1 MKFKVV
7 GVKNSQQVIKII
19 HSNSLEDAHQKAQSL
34 GIIPIEIVP
43 KSSFCI
49 RYFLPYEAELLL
61 SFRQIAF
68 MLCSSIAI
76 TEVLEQCIK
85 SSSHPKIRSM
95 YEDILKSLEQGSS
108 LSRAFSKFV
117 WIVGESRI
125 AIIEVGENTGSLP
138 EVFALLAQEMEEK
151 QKELLEFKKK
161 LFYPCVVFV
170 CTLLAFAFLNA
181 KVLPEFIALFEEMS
195 IELPFSTKALI
206 ISGDFFSK
214 WGILALILC
223 LILIL
228 LSKRVFRTSR
238 ILKEKFHQF
247 LLNLPLFGRIFLCR
261 ELYRYFL
268 GFYFCQKA
276 GLDIK
281 SSLKNSHS
289 SLSNVFLK
297 AQFYQ
302 VGIWI
307 EKGENLSNA
316 LCKINLIDSMSAG
329 LIVSGEKSGNLER
342 MLQMCSVHYK
352 NLYTQSLESF
362 SRWLEPMM
370 SVFVGLLVLW
380 FALGILTPMWNLNS
394 SIF

>member
-1 MKFKVV
+1 MKFKVI
-7 GVKNSQQVIKII
+7 GVKNSQPMNETIY
-19 HSNSLEDAHQKAQSL
+19 SDSLEDAHQKAQSL
-34 GIIPIEIVP
+34 GIIPIEVVP
-43 KSSFCI
+43 KKSFCI
-49 RYFLPYEAELLL
+49 RYFLPYEKELLL

-76 TEVLEQCIK
+76 TEVLEQCAK

-95 YEDILKSLEQGSS
+95 YEDILKSLDQGSS
-108 LSRAFSKFV
+108 LSRAFSKFIWV
-117 WIVGESRI
+117 IGELRI
-125 AIIEVGENTGSLP
+125 AMIEVGENTGSLP
-138 EVFALLAQEMEEK
+138 EVFELLAQEMEEK
-151 QKELLEFKKK
+151 QKEVLEFKKK
-161 LFYPCVVFV
+161 LFYPSMVFV
-170 CTLLAFAFLNA
+170 CTIFAFAFLNA

-195 IELPFSTKALI
+195 IDLPFSTKALI

-223 LILIL
+223 LILISL
-228 LSKRVFRTSR
+228 ARKIFRTSR
-238 ILKEKFHQF
+238 VLKEKFHQF
-247 LLNLPLFGRIFLCR
+247 LLKFPFFGKIILYR

-281 SSLKNSHS
+281 SSLKNSYS
-289 SLSNVFLK
+289 SVGNVFLK
-297 AQFYQ
+297 AQFHQ
-302 VGIWI
+302 VSIWI
-307 EKGENLSNA
+307 EKGENLSSA
-316 LCKINLIDSMSAG
+316 LCKINVIDSMSSG
-329 LIVSGEKSGNLER
+329 LIVSGEKSGNLEK

-352 NLYTQSLESF
+352 NLYTQSLEIF

-370 SVFVGLLVLW
+370 SIFVGLLVLW

>member
-1 MKFKVV
+1 MKFKVI
-7 GVKNSQQVIKII
+7 GIKDSQPISQTITSHNI
-19 HSNSLEDAHQKAQSL
+19 EDAHQKAQSL
-34 GIIPIEIVP
+34 GIIPIEILP
-43 KSSFCI
+43 KKSFCI
-49 RYFLPYEAELLL
+49 RYFLPYEEELLL
-61 SFRQIAF
+61 SFRQISF

-76 TEVLEQCIK
+76 DEVLEQCVK
-85 SSSHPKIRSM
+85 SSSHPKICSM
-95 YEDILKSLEQGSS
+95 YEDILKSLDQGSS
-108 LSRAFSKFV
+108 LSKAFAKFV
-117 WIVGESRI
+117 WMVGELRI
-125 AIIEVGENTGSLP
+125 AMIEVGENTGSLP
-138 EVFALLAQEMEEK
+138 EVFELLAQEMEEK

-161 LFYPCVVFV
+161 LFYPSMVFL

-181 KVLPEFIALFEEMS
+181 KVLPEFITLFAEMS

-206 ISGDFFSK
+206 VTGDFFSK
-214 WGILALILC
+214 WGILALILGF
-223 LILIL
+223 ILV
-228 LSKRVFRTSR
+228 LSGRRVFRTSL

-247 LLNLPLFGRIFLCR
+247 LLKLPFFGKIFLCR

-281 SSLKNSHS
+281 SSLKNAYS
-289 SLSNVFLK
+289 SVGNVFLK
-297 AQFYQ
+297 TQFHQ

-307 EKGENLSNA
+307 EKGENLSSA
-316 LCKINLIDSMSAG
+316 LCKIDIIDSMSAG
-329 LIVSGEKSGNLER
+329 LIVSGEKSGNLEK
-342 MLQMCSVHYK
+342 MLQMCSMHYK

-370 SVFVGLLVLW
+370 SIFVGLLVLW